1 MKEFIKK
8 KLDEATHKLQEKE
21 DNKPDEGGGGKYQK
35 IQSLLSNEIFN
46 HSEIIRKLWGEDDAT
61 KRSLFRKKLHRETN
75 DQGSTYEFNDKEL
88 TKISNI
94 LMDTS
99 SDIKKKIG
107 KNSGL

>member
-1 MKEFIKK
+1 MKEFIKN
-8 KLDEATHKLQEKE
+8 KLGEATLKLQEKDKKPE
-21 DNKPDEGGGGKYQK
+21 DGGGGKYQK
-35 IQSLLSNEIFN
+35 IQGLLSNEIFN

-75 DQGSTYEFNDKEL
+75 DEGSTYEFNDEEL

-99 SDIKKKIG
+99 TEIRKKIG
-107 KNSGL
+107 KQGNV